1 MTSWKLNRSIS
12 GCFSCQIGPHEA
24 SDNDMKENEF
34 FDKRKRGFSMVSAA
48 KTTQLSAVT
57 TNMGLFPDLTNRLNQ
72 I

>member
-1 MTSWKLNRSIS
+1 MTSWKSNRSIS
-12 GCFSCQIGPHEA
+12 DCFSCQIGPHEA

-34 FDKRKRGFSMVSAA
+34 FDKRKRFFSMVSAA
-48 KTTQLSAVT
+48 KPTQLSAVT